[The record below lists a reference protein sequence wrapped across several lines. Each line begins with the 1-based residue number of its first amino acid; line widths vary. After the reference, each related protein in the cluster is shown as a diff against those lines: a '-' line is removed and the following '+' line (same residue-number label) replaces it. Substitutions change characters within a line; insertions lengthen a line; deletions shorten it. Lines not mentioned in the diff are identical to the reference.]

1 MGASA
6 MLLGGG
12 STVVSITGE
21 IDASVK
27 LCAIP
32 MDTVAVVDA
41 SSLAE
46 GETLAVMRGGT
57 QVGTVTLDHLLSDT
71 LLGVSAVSEVP
82 TYGDELVGASG
93 SALCPAAATQ
103 LFPDPGVESGLVTG
117 WTKESAATVVAAS
130 TEVHGGTYAIRLT
143 GGTINNYIIRAI
155 SVEPGK
161 SYIFS
166 VWKKGG
172 GAASNLRLGTTACG
186 TQYANNVLLG
196 TKAVYTQQSVSFV
209 ATSATLY
216 VSIGCGAG
224 GTDGG
229 YWDDFSL
236 TAACSNRLFVDLSAD
251 HRAIT
256 PVGGSFVT
264 GMRPGELAFSGGG
277 VGYASYPDLG
287 MPVGPMW
294 FEMVCTVEST
304 AEMRCAPNRLPFIQI
319 RSVNRVPSVNAN
331 GSASWVAGQA
341 LVSGQYY
348 RIRGDLV
355 LTSGSAAALRLWVD
369 GVLVGTLAL
378 TGISPSAIGANY
390 IAAAHDATLKW
401 VGKISEFVVGTGTPI
416 PYGVSRYQVPSVRWG
431 KA

>member
-1 MGASA
+1 MGAA
-6 MLLGGG
+6 ALLLGGG
-12 STVVSITGE
+12 SPVVSITGE

-71 LLGVSAVSEVP
+71 LLGVSAVSEAP

-117 WTKESAATVVAAS
+117 WTKESSAAVVAAS
-130 TEVHGGTYAIRLT
+130 TEVHGGTYALRLT
-143 GGTINNYIIRAI
+143 GSTLNNGITRTI
-155 SVEPGK
+155 SVDPGK

-172 GAASNLRLGTTACG
+172 SAGSCLHLGTTAYG
-186 TQYANNVLLG
+186 AQYAASMLLG

-216 VSIGCGAG
+216 VSIGCGVG
-224 GTDGG
+224 YTDGG

-251 HRAIT
+251 HRAILLSN
-256 PVGGSFVT
+256 GSFVT

-304 AEMRCAPNRLPFIQI
+304 AEMRCAPNRMPFITT
-319 RSVNRVPSVNAN
+319 RSVNRTPHV
-331 GSASWVAGQA
+331 SAVGATEVYGTP

-355 LTSGSAAALRLWVD
+355 LNPSGGAALRLWVD
-369 GVLVGTLAL
+369 GVLVASSTMTA
-378 TGISPSAIGANY
+378 ISPSAFGGNY

-416 PYGVSRYQVPSVRWG
+416 PYGVLQYQVPLVRWG
-431 KA
+431 RG